1 VPNYYNIF
9 ERRALF
15 DAAAIC
21 GMKVSRLINESTA
34 VAIDYGLARR
44 QEFLQK

>member
-9 ERRALF
+9 ERRALL

-21 GMKVSRLINESTA
+21 GMKVCRLLN
-34 VAIDYGLARR
+34 
-44 QEFLQK
+44 